1 MKTFESRKELNR
13 HIVYIHKKELNEIT
27 KSKDMDQ
34 TETVDQSENINE
46 ENWM

>member
-13 HIVYIHKKELNEIT
+13 HIVYIQKKELNEIN

-34 TETVDQSENINE
+34 NETVDQSENIYE